1 MSENH
6 LADNIAYFARA
17 LRKAGLPVGPG
28 TVLDALAAVEA
39 AGIGGRDDFYW
50 ILHSVFV
57 TRHEHSALFE
67 QAFHIFFRRRGL
79 LDKMIAAM
87 SPIAPLSRRSSENR
101 KPARCAST
109 KRSSRRSSAS
119 RGESRRRRFRPSFWP
134 PRRNFCRRRISP
146 R

>member
-50 ILHSVFV
+50 ILHS
-57 TRHEHSALFE
+57 A
-67 QAFHIFFRRRGL
+67 
-79 LDKMIAAM
+79 
-87 SPIAPLSRRSSENR
+87 SS
-101 KPARCAST
+101 
-109 KRSSRRSSAS
+109 
-119 RGESRRRRFRPSFWP
+119 
-134 PRRNFCRRRISP
+134 
-146 R
+146 